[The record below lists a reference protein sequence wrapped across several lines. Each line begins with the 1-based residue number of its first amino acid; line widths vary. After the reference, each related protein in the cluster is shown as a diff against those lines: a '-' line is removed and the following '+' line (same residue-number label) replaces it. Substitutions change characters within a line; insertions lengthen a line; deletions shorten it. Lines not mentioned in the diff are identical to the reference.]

1 MATQNKSKIIRPII
15 IVSVLAIAGY
25 FIFKKV
31 SFILNNEDT
40 ENSQLEANIVPVL
53 PKIGGWV
60 TAVNIKDNQEVKAGD
75 TLVTIDDRDLKIRVL
90 QAQVALKNAEANV
103 SLIAANAGTAG
114 ANVSTSEATFQ
125 AQNAGISSGQ
135 ANAATAT
142 ANIEIAKIRVRKAT
156 QDFNRADQLLKEKS
170 GTQQAY
176 DNAKAEKESAEAA
189 VVVAE
194 KQVAAAQTQIESAR
208 RQANVGSSQKSAVQ
222 TQVGA
227 AQQQVNVA
235 KIQVEQRH
243 AELELAKLQL
253 SYAAVTAPISGQIS
267 RKSVQLGQ
275 LVNAG
280 QPLMTLVDA
289 SNVWV
294 VANFK
299 ETQVGKMKVGQK
311 VKIQVDAYKGKDFEG
326 TIESFAGA
334 TGAKFSLL
342 PPDNATGNFVKVVQR
357 VPTKIFIDGKASAE
371 TPLRPGMSVGVV
383 VPVK

>member
-1 MATQNKSKIIRPII
+1 MATQNTSKIIRPII
-15 IVSVLAIAGY
+15 IASVLAIAGY

-31 SFILNNEDT
+31 SFIMNNEDT

-60 TAVNIKDNQEVKAGD
+60 TAVNIKDNQQVKAGD

-103 SLIAANAGTAG
+103 GLIAANAGTTG
-114 ANVSTSEATFQ
+114 ANVNTAEATFQ
-125 AQNAGISSGQ
+125 AQNAGVAAGE
-135 ANAATAT
+135 ANVATAT
-142 ANIEIAKIRVRKAT
+142 ANVEIALIRVRKTT

-189 VVVAE
+189 VVVAQ
-194 KQVAAAQTQIESAR
+194 KQVASAQTQIETAR
-208 RQANVGSSQKSAVQ
+208 RQAEVGSSQKAAVQ
-222 TQVGA
+222 TQVGSA
-227 AQQQVNVA
+227 SQQVTVA
-235 KIQVEQRH
+235 RIQVEQRR

-299 ETQVGKMKVGQK
+299 ETQVGKMHVGQK
-311 VKIQVDAYKGKDFEG
+311 VKIEVDAYKGKDFEG

-357 VPTKIFIDGKASAE
+357 VPTKILIDAKVSAE
-371 TPLRPGMSVGVV
+371 MPLRPGMSVGVV

>member
-1 MATQNKSKIIRPII
+1 MATQNTSKVIRTA
-15 IVSVLAIAGY
+15 VLVTVLAVAGY

-40 ENSQLEANIVPVL
+40 ENSQLEANMVPAL

-60 TAVNIKDNQEVKAGD
+60 TAVNIKDNQQVKAGD
-75 TLVTIDDRDLKIRVL
+75 TLVTIDDRDLKLRVL

-114 ANVSTSEATFQ
+114 ANVNTSEATFQ
-125 AQNAGISSGQ
+125 AQNAGISAGE
-135 ANAATAT
+135 ANVATAT

-194 KQVAAAQTQIESAR
+194 KQVAAAQTQIETAH
-208 RQANVGSSQKSAVQ
+208 RQANVGSSQKAAVQ

-235 KIQVEQRH
+235 KIQVEQRR

-253 SYAAVTAPISGQIS
+253 SYAAVTAPISGQVS
-267 RKSVQLGQ
+267 RKNVQLGQ

-280 QPLMTLVDA
+280 QPLMTIVDL
-289 SNVWV
+289 SSVWV

-311 VKIQVDAYKGKDFEG
+311 VKIEVDAYKGKHFEG

-357 VPTKIFIDGKASAE
+357 VPTKILIDAAATAE

>member
-31 SFILNNEDT
+31 SFIMNNEDT

-60 TAVNIKDNQEVKAGD
+60 TAVNIKDNQQVKAGD

-90 QAQVALKNAEANV
+90 QAEVALKNAEANV
-103 SLIAANAGTAG
+103 GLIAANAGTTG
-114 ANVSTSEATFQ
+114 ANVNTAEATFQ
-125 AQNAGISSGQ
+125 AQNAGVAAGE
-135 ANAATAT
+135 ANVAT
-142 ANIEIAKIRVRKAT
+142 ANANVEIALIRVRKTT
-156 QDFNRADQLLKEKS
+156 QDFNRAAQLLKEKS

-189 VVVAE
+189 VVVAQ
-194 KQVAAAQTQIESAR
+194 KQVASAQTQIETAR
-208 RQANVGSSQKSAVQ
+208 RQAEVGSSQKAAVQ
-222 TQVGA
+222 TQVGSA
-227 AQQQVNVA
+227 SQQVNVA
-235 KIQVEQRH
+235 KIQVEQRR

-299 ETQVGKMKVGQK
+299 ETQVGKMRVGQK
-311 VKIQVDAYKGKDFEG
+311 VKIEVDAYKGKDFEG

-357 VPTKIFIDGKASAE
+357 VPTKILIDAKASAE